1 MSKPIRMGRRTWVAA
16 WAVLCAAGLA
26 ATAALQDSSA
36 SEPRPAKSVSAE
48 CAEVVA
54 EAKRQL
60 AASGQQGED
69 GGVVAFSRGSSST
82 FEDCDDELRGYL
94 LGNQ

>member
-36 SEPRPAKSVSAE
+36 SQPRPAESVSAE
-48 CAEVVA
+48 CAEVSRRPRGNWPRPGSRARTA
-54 EAKRQL
+54 E
-60 AASGQQGED
+60 
-69 GGVVAFSRGSSST
+69 
-82 FEDCDDELRGYL
+82 
-94 LGNQ
+94 